1 MISRLL
7 FTTVTM
13 TTNYFTNLNIYHL
26 YKVTKL
32 SVFAAVASWAPSN
45 IYVGPATDFVHK
57 IVKNISSNL
66 LCENFQ

>member
-13 TTNYFTNLNIYHL
+13 ATNNFTNLNIYHI

-45 IYVGPATDFVHK
+45 ISVGPATDFVDK
-57 IVKNISSNL
+57 IVKISVAI
-66 LCENFQ
+66 CATV